1 MVRGLIAGGAHVHAR
16 ADNNQN
22 ALDLAL
28 TKGHQAVV
36 DILDVYAASERGAS

>member
-1 MVRGLIAGGAHVHAR
+1 MVQLLIASGAHVHTR
-16 ADNNQN
+16 AANNQN

-36 DILDVYAASERGAS
+36 DILDVYATNERGAS